1 MGGGAYIWRKA
12 YKLIEKQFLFS
23 ENDIIKKA
31 ALDVMKKEMLKP
43 NEFTEY
49 FLDLICTLWAQSSI
63 KVILTVT

>member
-12 YKLIEKQFLFS
+12 YKFIEKQFLFS